1 MVHRGLCRLTR
12 LGGGG
17 GVWCSAPPGLS
28 EASGPV
34 SRRGRRCLWF
44 TSEFCEQICRQ
55 QQKLAG
61 NRRRRHPQHR
71 PRTQEAPKRRLQ
83 SSGSA
88 GAAQPH
94 ANVTTASAA
103 HTVATSSPIE
113 IFPPA
118 HPVSCGDARRAA
130 RTYAAGS
137 GGGREQR
144 AGGRADH
151 GKQQQQ
157 TRSHV
162 RAAGV
167 GEGGWA
173 GPGSRE
179 AEAQCASP
187 GPPPTPAAAGRR
199 GCGVN
204 PQPNHS

>member
-1 MVHRGLCRLTR
+1 MLLCCWEEFRCQGRACGVGCRKGSRGERDGIGEGKRSTTR
-12 LGGGG
+12 TSP
-17 GVWCSAPPGLS
+17 WA
-28 EASGPV
+28 
-34 SRRGRRCLWF
+34 RRGERH
-44 TSEFCEQICRQ
+44 
-55 QQKLAG
+55 
-61 NRRRRHPQHR
+61 RRRASHS
-71 PRTQEAPKRRLQ
+71 ASRLLF
-83 SSGSA
+83 
-88 GAAQPH
+88 GAAMEAKGRKGEDEKGRRGPC
-94 ANVTTASAA
+94 
-103 HTVATSSPIE
+103 ATLGK
-113 IFPPA
+113 A
-118 HPVSCGDARRAA
+118 MVLVW
-130 RTYAAGS
+130 

-173 GPGSRE
+173 GPGGRE

-204 PQPNHS
+204 SQPNHS

>member
-1 MVHRGLCRLTR
+1 MVYARVLRADLQAAAKASR
-12 LGGGG
+12 QSA
-17 GVWCSAPPGLS
+17 SAPSQAPTAHPS
-28 EASGPV
+28 TEEE
-34 SRRGRRCLWF
+34 
-44 TSEFCEQICRQ
+44 TSE
-55 QQKLAG
+55 L
-61 NRRRRHPQHR
+61 
-71 PRTQEAPKRRLQ
+71 RL
-83 SSGSA
+83 

-103 HTVATSSPIE
+103 LTVATSSPIE

-118 HPVSCGDARRAA
+118 HPVSCGDARRAERA
-130 RTYAAGS
+130 YAAGS

-157 TRSHV
+157 ARSHV

-173 GPGSRE
+173 GPGGRE

-187 GPPPTPAAAGRR
+187 GQPPTPAAAGRR
-199 GCGVN
+199 GCGVLFTAK
-204 PQPNHS
+204 PQASRSQRGTGPGGETQQETETA